1 MKAIYLLKQNID
13 TLLRAR
19 GQSQH
24 DLAVWCRR
32 TDAWLS
38 KILRE
43 SAGEGRK
50 ERGLPLKYLD
60 RIADFFGLSAFQ
72 LFQPGIAPLTERRRA
87 ERRSGQDR
95 RIDAAVRST
104 ADATGIAADDL
115 SLIREINALTVD
127 ERRRIQHFVR
137 VTRIGRST
145 GPAPTDPPGQQAK
158 VPPRGTRSRRNP
170 PPPAE
175 EKSR

>member
-1 MKAIYLLKQNID
+1 MKASYLLKQNID

-19 GQSQH
+19 GQTQH

-72 LFQPGIAPLTERRRA
+72 LFQPGIAPLTERRKA

-95 RIDAAVRST
+95 RISAAIRSH
-104 ADATGIAADDL
+104 AEASGMAPDDL
-115 SLIREINALTVD
+115 ALIREINALTVD
-127 ERRRIQHFVR
+127 ERRRVQHWVQ
-137 VTRIGRST
+137 VTRIGRSS
-145 GPAPTDPPGQQAK
+145 GPAPGSPLGPQRIAPP
-158 VPPRGTRSRRNP
+158 PGTRSRRNP
-170 PPPAE
+170 QPPAE
-175 EKSR
+175 GKSR